1 MVVTIEESKTSL
13 RAALQFSRWRKWQID
28 ALLVLVALIWGSTF
42 LVVKDTIELCGPFT
56 FLVAR
61 FSIGAITLALI
72 FRKRIVRLTQ
82 QEIKWGALIGLFLF
96 GAYSLQT
103 VGLQFTSF
111 SKAGFITGLYVPLVP
126 ILAIFMLKQWPT
138 FGAVV
143 GVILSLLGLLLL
155 SLGNDFNLEF
165 GIGEWLVLGCAIA
178 CAFHTVSVSK
188 FSPGVDAINLAIVQ
202 IAMVALLSFI
212 SMPLAGEPMTLP
224 PLPVWGS
231 ALAMGVVATAFNLAI
246 MNRVQQFVSSTHA
259 TLIYALEPAFAGL
272 LGFFVGESFSLP
284 AVFGCILIFLGM
296 ISSEMTFA
304 KLRRKPLD

>member
-1 MVVTIEESKTSL
+1 MAITIEESQTSV
-13 RAALQFSRWRKWQID
+13 RAALQFSRWHKWQID

-42 LVVKDTIELCGPFT
+42 LVVKDTIQLCGPFT

-61 FSIGAITLALI
+61 FAIGAITLALI
-72 FRKRIVRLTQ
+72 FRKRIVRLNRR
-82 QEIKWGALIGLFLF
+82 ELKWGVVIGLFLF
-96 GAYSLQT
+96 AAYALQT
-103 VGLQFTSF
+103 VGLQYTTS

-138 FGAVV
+138 FGAMV

-155 SLGNDFNLEF
+155 SLGNDFNLQF
-165 GIGEWLVLGCAIA
+165 GLGEWLVLGCAIA

-188 FSPGVDAINLAIVQ
+188 FAPGVDAINLAIVQ

-212 SMPLAGEPMTLP
+212 SMPLAGEPMALP
-224 PLPVWGS
+224 SLPVWGS
-231 ALAMGVVATAFNLAI
+231 ALVMGVLATAFNLAV
-246 MNRVQQFVSSTHA
+246 MNRVQQFMSSTHA

-272 LGFFVGESFSLP
+272 FGFLAGESLSLP
-284 AVFGCILIFLGM
+284 GWFGCLFIFLGM

-304 KLRRKPLD
+304 KLRRKQRN